1 MITSIIFDCDGVLV
15 DTEPIM
21 IKALLDAGE
30 QYGAKMDL
38 EEAIKEFSGR
48 QLLEVI
54 KMLEERSKVK
64 FPENFEQDF
73 RKLSYQR
80 FQEGVEPVEGVEE
93 LLKNLTIPFCVAS
106 SGPREK
112 IILNL
117 TITGLIKYF
126 PENHIFSSYDIG
138 TWKPEPGIFLYAV
151 EQMRFKKSS
160 TAVIED
166 SFSGVKAGV
175 SAGMQVY
182 ARQIGGNSSELE
194 KLGAKV
200 FNKMNELPTLLGL
213 IKPL

>member
-21 IKALLDAGE
+21 IKALLDLGE
-30 QYGAKMDL
+30 QYGAQMELD
-38 EEAIKEFSGR
+38 EAIKEFSGR

-54 KMLEERSKVK
+54 KMLEEQSQVK
-64 FPENFEQDF
+64 FHENFELEF
-73 RKLSYQR
+73 RELSYQR
-80 FQEGVEPVEGVEE
+80 FKEGVEPVEGVED
-93 LLKNLTIPFCVAS
+93 LLKSLTIPFCVAS

-117 TITGLIKYF
+117 TLTGLIKYF

-138 TWKPEPGIFLYAV
+138 TWKPEPGIFLHAL
-151 EQMRFKKSS
+151 EQMNFKKSS
-160 TAVIED
+160 TAIIED
-166 SFSGVKAGV
+166 SSSGVMAGI

-200 FNKMNELPTLLGL
+200 FNKMNELPSLLGL
-213 IKPL
+213 FKPL